1 MVTGRVKSRRL
12 DGEQWHLMGAAV
24 AQYMI
29 HLGGGFWGASGSGG
43 ADLSGFLPLSV
54 LTACL
59 PHCGPISCLLPAAG
73 WLLLACLLPPP
84 AGCMEALRW
93 GLQPLLSRGGR
104 GRESCEK
111 SGPSR
116 QGDTRE
122 TVGGVSKASSE
133 DSRGQ
138 SPRTWAPGAGRRV
151 LGWLGALGPS
161 KLLASDFVGEMTGS
175 EVSLFLPFFRT

>member
-122 TVGGVSKASSE
+122 TVGGVKQGQL
-133 DSRGQ
+133 RGQ
-138 SPRTWAPGAGRRV
+138 QRPEPQDLGSRSGEESVGLVRSARAFKAAGLSFCGGDDR
-151 LGWLGALGPS
+151 
-161 KLLASDFVGEMTGS
+161 F
-175 EVSLFLPFFRT
+175 